1 MGVITDYLLGD
12 LARPAFLAGRR
23 ITKFLRAISQVGDYY
38 AQRILSARDE
48 WTAERATRDALLS
61 LARNANDRG
70 FARENTIDI
79 AAYMLRVIEEHR
91 KKGTTDGLEA
101 QFARMLMPNIE
112 IVTELDLRNAGAVN
126 PFGGNVGFFFILVSG
141 PHPFAATYATWDGG
155 KVFDDPTATW
165 GMSLSPSD
173 QSEIEDVI
181 RRWKPAG
188 TSCRFVVFDDDGT
201 TTWGPL
207 GLSGS
212 YQLLPIWEP
221 WERLPPAG
229 TPVAYYNADFLV
241 P

>member
-1 MGVITDYLLGD
+1 
-12 LARPAFLAGRR
+12 
-23 ITKFLRAISQVGDYY
+23 
-38 AQRILSARDE
+38 
-48 WTAERATRDALLS
+48 
-61 LARNANDRG
+61 
-70 FARENTIDI
+70 
-79 AAYMLRVIEEHR
+79 MLRVIEEHR